1 MQKLNSTLQK
11 EVDTLQDEKLFLQT
25 EVDRLNQEADIREI
39 NLRGE
44 EDRCSR
50 IREELLSV
58 REELNK
64 LYLTHDMLE
73 QQKVEADNAIS
84 NLERA
89 KGSWVDSYKFTN

>member
-1 MQKLNSTLQK
+1 MDSLQ
-11 EVDTLQDEKLFLQT
+11 EEKMFLQG
-25 EVDRLNQEADIREI
+25 EIDRLNQEAEIREI

-64 LYLTHDMLE
+64 LYLAHDMLE
-73 QQKVEADNAIS
+73 QQKIEADNIIS

-89 KGSWVDSYKFTN
+89 KGWSVKVSFVGFCCDGGLFF

>member
-1 MQKLNSTLQK
+1 MDSLQ
-11 EVDTLQDEKLFLQT
+11 EEKLFLQS
-25 EVDRLNQEADIREI
+25 EIDRLNQEAEVREI

-64 LYLTHDMLE
+64 LYLTYDMLE
-73 QQKVEADNAIS
+73 QQKMEADNIIS

-89 KGSWVDSYKFTN
+89 KGLLN

>member
-1 MQKLNSTLQK
+1 MDSLQ
-11 EVDTLQDEKLFLQT
+11 EEKLFLQA
-25 EVDRLNQEADIREI
+25 EIDRLNQEAEIREI

-50 IREELLSV
+50 IREELLGV

-73 QQKVEADNAIS
+73 QQKIEAEDIIS

-89 KGSWVDSYKFTN
+89 KGFVNNRCCFRFQ

>member
-1 MQKLNSTLQK
+1 MDSLQ
-11 EVDTLQDEKLFLQT
+11 EEKLFLQT
-25 EVDRLNQEADIREI
+25 EIDRLNQDGEIREM

-64 LYLTHDMLE
+64 LYLAHDMLE
-73 QQKVEADNAIS
+73 QQKLEADSIIS

-89 KGSWVDSYKFTN
+89 KGLIGKFGRNWC

>member
-1 MQKLNSTLQK
+1 MNNTLQK
-11 EVDTLQDEKLFLQT
+11 EVDSLQEEKLFLQS
-25 EVDRLNQEADIREI
+25 EIDRLNQEAEIREI

-73 QQKVEADNAIS
+73 QQKLEADSIIS

-89 KGSWVDSYKFTN
+89 KGLMVEK

>member
-1 MQKLNSTLQK
+1 M
-11 EVDTLQDEKLFLQT
+11 
-25 EVDRLNQEADIREI
+25 DRLNQEADIREI

-64 LYLTHDMLE
+64 TYLAHDMLE
-73 QQKVEADNAIS
+73 QQKIEADNQIAS
-84 NLERA
+84 LEKA
-89 KGSWVDSYKFTN
+89 KGKLYRCDTWGYDKELNFR